1 MAELRVTPTTAHLT
15 PDFPYVFQQGT
26 GIKMASG
33 PSCWTTMDAR
43 LWRKKHKFKCPKKQA
58 LHGDSFCRRPGR
70 TIVVGA
76 VVAVKVVVEL
86 YHCATGRT
94 NIGT

>member
-1 MAELRVTPTTAHLT
+1 MR
-15 PDFPYVFQQGT
+15 DFGE
-26 GIKMASG
+26 
-33 PSCWTTMDAR
+33 
-43 LWRKKHKFKCPKKQA
+43 KKHKFKCPKKQA

-94 NIGT
+94 NIGTLIIACGASLLEL